1 MPLRLEKRSERSTT
15 MALLSPVI
23 AIALTLVF
31 GAIVFASRGIDPLH
45 GLYVYFLEPLTDEW
59 NLEKLV
65 VKATPLVLM
74 ASGLTLSYQ
83 ANVWNI
89 GAAGQLFMGALFA
102 GFIPVFFQTWQ
113 TPEVMIVMLVM
124 GVIGGMVWALIPAF
138 LKVKFNANE
147 ILTSLMLVYVAGL
160 VFDWLVRGRL
170 RDPKGFNFPKTVNFE
185 GWQTLPT
192 WGDIHLGALFA
203 VVAALGLGFMMWR
216 MVKGFELRTLGAAP
230 RAGKFA
236 GFSVNKAIYFCFMVS
251 GGLAGLAGACDVMG
265 VGRQL
270 QTPYSTPDYGFV
282 AIIVAFLGRL
292 NPIGA
297 IFAGVLLAI
306 TYLGGEAAQTALQ
319 IPDKIAKVFQGVLLF
334 FVLACDTLILY
345 RIKWVKSSGGK
356 S

>member
-1 MPLRLEKRSERSTT
+1 MPLRLEKRSERSIK

-23 AIALTLVF
+23 AIVLTLIF
-31 GAIVFASRGIDPLH
+31 GAIVFGLRGVDPLH
-45 GLYVYFLEPLTDEW
+45 GLYVYWVEPLTDEW

-74 ASGLTLSYQ
+74 ASGLALSYQ

-102 GFIPVFFQTWQ
+102 GLIPVYFTSWQ
-113 TPEVMIVMLVM
+113 TPEVMVAMLVM
-124 GVIGGMVWALIPAF
+124 GVFGGMLWGLIPAF
-138 LKVKFNANE
+138 LKVRFNANE

-160 VFDWLVRGRL
+160 IFDWLVRGRL
-170 RDPKGFNFPKTVNFE
+170 RDPQGFNFPKTVNFT
-185 GWQTLPT
+185 GWQTLPS

-203 VVAALGLGFMMWR
+203 VVIALGLGFMMWR
-216 MVKGFELRTLGAAP
+216 MLKGFELRTLGAAP

-236 GFSVNKAIYFCFMVS
+236 GFSMNRAVYFCFAVS

-265 VGRQL
+265 VGHQL

-345 RIKWVKSSGGK
+345 RIKWESRKRSDS
-356 S
+356 